1 MNKDLAT
8 RKILKFRDREIS
20 YRQMGQGSRRILFFH
35 GFPGSSIQIELF
47 RPHHEHHGL
56 EVLCVDRPGYNRT
69 QSAGS
74 DQFAQTLAVVE
85 GVLAEHGWSEF
96 EIVSVSGGTPFAFH
110 IGRALG
116 ARVRQV
122 TVVCGL
128 GPVGTS
134 AFHGVLSGTS
144 IASLKLLPWLPG
156 KPLRSLMDRVAS
168 NHSGKRPWFFSL
180 LMPVSGADREC
191 MADPALTTSLQ
202 LGLRESVEQNGL
214 GPQLDA
220 RAFLSDW
227 SYGLPELR
235 GQVSFWHGEE
245 DRLIPPRMARLAHE
259 RVPGSRLVF
268 VPGEGHYSL
277 PIRQMGR
284 ILSETVL

>member
-1 MNKDLAT
+1 MSRQLTAPQLL
-8 RKILKFRDREIS
+8 RRDQREIS
-20 YRQMGQGSRRILFFH
+20 YRHLGEGRRRILFFH

-47 RPHHEHHGL
+47 RLHLEHHGL
-56 EVLCVDRPGYNRT
+56 EVLCVDRPGYHRT
-69 QSAGS
+69 EAIGG
-74 DQFAQTLAVVE
+74 DQFAQTLDVVTK
-85 GVLAEHGWSEF
+85 VLEAHAWSDF

-110 IGRALG
+110 VARALG

-122 TVVCGL
+122 TVICGL

-144 IASLKLLPWLPG
+144 ITSLKLLPWLPG
-156 KPLRSLMDRVAS
+156 RPLKSLMTRVA
-168 NHSGKRPWFFSL
+168 NDHAGKRPWFFSL

-191 MADPALTTSLQ
+191 MSDPSLTVSLQ
-202 LGLRESVEQNGL
+202 QGLRESVEQNGL

-220 RAFLSDW
+220 RAFLSEW
-227 SYGLPELR
+227 SYELPQLR
-235 GQVSFWHGEE
+235 GSVAFWHGEE
-245 DRLIPPRMARLAHE
+245 DRLIPPRMARLAHDK
-259 RVPGSRLVF
+259 VANSKLVF

-284 ILSETVL
+284 ILSETAF